1 MSTNRPRRR
10 RRDEEPEP
18 TPPKKGRLN
27 NMEMLGIA
35 LFGLA
40 LMLYAMSKCGKEPEV
55 ETEPIVTEEV
65 VDSTVIEEE
74 PRDSSESSYSGIT
87 EAPTAPISGG
97 GDTILI
103 APKLYILVD
112 SLRLRKEPQ
121 IGADVVAYLRE
132 GEEVVDLGERSAL
145 EKIRISVDEVRTA
158 PWVKVKTNKGREG
171 WAFGA
176 YMQFYK
182 LPTETPTNNN

>member
-1 MSTNRPRRR
+1 MSANRPRRR

-65 VDSTVIEEE
+65 VDSNALEE
-74 PRDSSESSYSGIT
+74 PIDSSESSYSGIS
-87 EAPTAPISGG
+87 EAPTAPINSG
-97 GDTILI
+97 GDTIII

-112 SLRLRKEPQ
+112 SLRLRENPQ

-132 GEEVVDLGERSAL
+132 GEEVVDLGARSEL

-158 PWVKVKTNKGREG
+158 PWVKVKTSKGKEG

-182 LPTETPTNNN
+182 LPTATATNNN